1 MEAFFAARG
10 CPHDLITRAR
20 LRVEGKQRADLLVTT
35 PGSDPTAVDQ
45 PPLVT
50 FITYH
55 PKNEG
60 TGFETWRREELSHL
74 RSHNF
79 WLYLVLMAE
88 TLLNYV
94 TKRRSR
100 STDNSADGRVESP
113 EAKKAKNADNLEILA
128 ANREHAGDAS
138 EEDSDI
144 VLTALEL
151 TDDLSGILKGIL
163 EKLNKLDTIERAVKK
178 IEGSLV
184 KLEERTTKLEALE
197 KTAREDIDNLKA
209 NHAIIEKKQDDTKD
223 ALDKKIKGLDGKIA
237 ELADKERK
245 ISQTLDDL
253 NTKDLYLEAYSR
265 RENIKF
271 NKIKESSMHPNESE
285 NTEEVLRFFLEKQLG
300 YQNARSV
307 EIHRIH
313 RLGKKREDG
322 GARPIL
328 ARFLRFKDCEEIL
341 LALGSLLKGTNFQMF
356 RNPPQELVTRRSKQ
370 MDTFKRAKRNNI
382 PVSFSKSQ
390 PDKLYVRGKLWPVG
404 QVLEI

>member
-1 MEAFFAARG
+1 
-10 CPHDLITRAR
+10 
-20 LRVEGKQRADLLVTT
+20 
-35 PGSDPTAVDQ
+35 
-45 PPLVT
+45 
-50 FITYH
+50 
-55 PKNEG
+55 
-60 TGFETWRREELSHL
+60 
-74 RSHNF
+74 
-79 WLYLVLMAE
+79 MAE
-88 TLLNYV
+88 TLLKYV
-94 TKRRSR
+94 TKRRNS
-100 STDNSADGRVESP
+100 SSDSSADGRVESP

-151 TDDLSGILKGIL
+151 TDVLSGILKGIL

-209 NHAIIEKKQDDTKD
+209 NHAILED

-253 NTKDLYLEAYSR
+253 NTKDLYLGAYSR
-265 RENIKF
+265 LENIKF

-300 YQNARSV
+300 YHNARSV
-307 EIHRIH
+307 EIQRVH

-341 LALGSLLKGTNFQMF
+341 ALGSCLKGTNFQMY
-356 RNPPQELVTRRSKQ
+356 RDLPQELVTRRSKQ
-370 MDTFKRAKRNNI
+370 MDTFKKAKRNNI

-390 PDKLYVRGKLWPVG
+390 PDKLYVRLKLWPVG